1 MYSAPDK
8 ETMAQGFTIKSNSNE
23 LYKIEEEQTVGWTLI
38 KSDITKEECKEQYEK
53 LIADGVSPDRIKITR
68 LQ

>member
-1 MYSAPDK
+1 
-8 ETMAQGFTIKSNSNE
+8 MAQGFTIKSNGNE

-38 KSDITKEECKEQYEK
+38 KSDLTKEECKEEYEK
-53 LIADGVSPDRIKITR
+53 LIGDGVSPDRIKITR

>member
-1 MYSAPDK
+1 
-8 ETMAQGFTIKSNSNE
+8 MAQGFTIKSNSNE

-38 KSDITKEECKEQYEK
+38 KSDLTKEECNEQYEK
-53 LIADGVSPDRIKITR
+53 LIGDGVSPDRIKITR

>member
-1 MYSAPDK
+1 MYSAPDNNG
-8 ETMAQGFTIKSNSNE
+8 TRIHDQINSNE
-23 LYKIEEEQTVGWTLI
+23 LYKIEEEQTIGWTLI

-53 LIADGVSPDRIKITR
+53 LIGDGVSPDRIKITR

>member
-1 MYSAPDK
+1 
-8 ETMAQGFTIKSNSNE
+8 MAQGFTIKSNDNE

-38 KSDITKEECKEQYEK
+38 KSDLTKEECKEEYEK
-53 LIADGVSPDRIKITR
+53 LIGDGVSPDRIKITR

>member
-1 MYSAPDK
+1 
-8 ETMAQGFTIKSNSNE
+8 MAQGFTIKSNNNE

-38 KSDITKEECKEQYEK
+38 KSDITKEECKEEYDR
-53 LIADGVSPDRIKITR
+53 LIGDGVSPDRIKITR

>member
-1 MYSAPDK
+1 MYSALK
-8 ETMAQGFTIKSNSNE
+8 QMAQGFRIKSNRNE

-38 KSDITKEECKEQYEK
+38 KSDITREECKEEYDR

>member
-1 MYSAPDK
+1 
-8 ETMAQGFTIKSNSNE
+8 MAQGFTIKSNSNE
-23 LYKIEEEQTVGWTLI
+23 LYKIEEEQTTGWTLV

>member
-1 MYSAPDK
+1 
-8 ETMAQGFTIKSNSNE
+8 MAQGFTIKSNRNE

-38 KSDITKEECKEQYEK
+38 KSDLTKEECKEQYEK
-53 LIADGVSPDRIKITR
+53 LIGDGVSPDRIKITR

>member
-1 MYSAPDK
+1 
-8 ETMAQGFTIKSNSNE
+8 MAQGFTIKSNGNE

-38 KSDITKEECKEQYEK
+38 KSDLTKEECKEQYEK
-53 LIADGVSPDRIKITR
+53 LIGDGVSPDRIKITR

>member
-1 MYSAPDK
+1 
-8 ETMAQGFTIKSNSNE
+8 MAQGFTIKSNRNE

-38 KSDITKEECKEQYEK
+38 KSDLTKEECKEEYEK
-53 LIADGVSPDRIKITR
+53 LIGDGVSPDRIKITR

>member
-1 MYSAPDK
+1 MYSALK
-8 ETMAQGFTIKSNSNE
+8 QMAQGFKIKSNSSNE
-23 LYKIEEEQTVGWTLI
+23 LYKIEEEQTIGWTLV

-53 LIADGVSPDRIKITR
+53 LIGDGVSPDRIKITR